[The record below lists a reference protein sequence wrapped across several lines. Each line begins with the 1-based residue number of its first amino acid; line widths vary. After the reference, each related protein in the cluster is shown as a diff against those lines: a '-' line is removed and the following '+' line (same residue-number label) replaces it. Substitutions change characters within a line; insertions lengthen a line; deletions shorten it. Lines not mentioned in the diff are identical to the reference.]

1 MEYLINLFT
10 PNYKQSLYELCSNP
24 RRLDITKKLLD
35 YIIEHK
41 LQDEN
46 DVNSIVLNNTLATY
60 FNCEVGQK
68 LTYYEIQ
75 KLIQPD
81 KPFDL
86 LDLGFKT
93 PYTLSDD
100 MCKFLDMDKNSKLS
114 RIDVTKKLYK
124 YIESYNLRDENNNRI
139 VILDENLANLFNLP
153 VGKQVTFY
161 EIQYLLQSHFKR

>member
-1 MEYLINLFT
+1 MEYLFNFFT

-75 KLIQPD
+75 QLIQLD
-81 KPFDL
+81 KPFDI

-100 MCKFLDMDKNSKLS
+100 LCKFLEMEKSSKLS
-114 RIDVTKKLYK
+114 RLDVTKRLCE
-124 YIESYNLRDENNNRI
+124 YIKSYDLQDENNNRI
-139 VILDENLANLFNLP
+139 VVLDENLANLFNLS
-153 VGKQVTFY
+153 VGKLVTFY
-161 EIQYLLQSHFKR
+161 EIQYSLQNHIER